1 MEDSKK
7 IKIEELIIDPEFKNS
22 IPPLSD
28 EEYNLL
34 KDSITHEGCRDSLII
49 WKGKNI
55 LLDGH
60 NRRNILIGLSVQEV
74 NVIEKDFAERNDA
87 RIWIIENQFGRR
99 NISKFDR
106 CVLALKLEDF
116 YKAKAKENLKTSTGG
131 VNPRPLQKSVKAEK
145 IDTQKELAKIAGVSH
160 DTISKVKKIEESGD
174 PETREKIRK
183 GDLSIKQAY
192 DLIKEKEKSGEIL
205 PKKEKPAEQE
215 LFPLFPISEQAISEQ
230 PKPEKE
236 EIKIAPVV
244 PQTAPIQLNPETA
257 IFFKGMESFNN
268 KNYEE
273 ALNCFEEILSICRKK
288 LNRPEQKKSHYFGV
302 L

>member
-1 MEDSKK
+1 MEETKK
-7 IKIEELIIDPEFKNS
+7 IKIEELIVDPEFKNS

-34 KDSITHEGCRDSLII
+34 KDSITQEGCRDSLII

-60 NRRNILIGLSVQEV
+60 NRRNILIGLGVQEV

-116 YKAKAKENLKTSTGG
+116 YRAKAKENQGVRTDLTSVRNLTK
-131 VNPRPLQKSVKAEK
+131 V
-145 IDTQKELAKIAGVSH
+145 DTKKELAKIAGVSH
-160 DTISKVKKIEESGD
+160 DTISKVKKIEESAD
-174 PETREKIRK
+174 PDTREKIRK

-192 DLIKEKEKSGEIL
+192 DIIKEKEKSGEIQ
-205 PKKEKPAEQE
+205 PKKEKSAEQE
-215 LFPLFPISEQAISEQ
+215 LFPLFPVDEQ
-230 PKPEKE
+230 PEPKKE
-236 EIKIAPVV
+236 EIKIAPL
-244 PQTAPIQLNPETA
+244 PQTCPIQPDLETA
-257 IFFKGMESFNN
+257 VLLKGMESFKS

-273 ALNCFEEILSICRKK
+273 ALNYFEEILSICRKK